1 MLLAELLHCIR
12 GSTAMIVDPHVHV
25 WKNDPKYP
33 WAKETTNPPA
43 DDALPE
49 TLLELMAANG
59 VDRTVLVQVIY
70 YRWDNRYA
78 RDCMRRWPDKFMGV
92 CRVDPQSPR
101 APDDLSR
108 LVQDDGFHGVRLS
121 PAAGADGDWIRGDL
135 MHPLWRRTAELRV
148 PMLILAPI
156 TRMPDIVRLCDKH
169 PNVDVCID
177 HMADCPADRPD
188 QLPMLLEL
196 ARFPRVFVKISHT
209 WNVSNQDY
217 PYRDTHE
224 QVRRIYDAFGP
235 ERLMWGT
242 DWPMVEKK
250 CGYAKALAVV
260 RGELKFLTPADKE
273 WILGKT
279 ALKLWPFTR

>member
-1 MLLAELLHCIR
+1 
-12 GSTAMIVDPHVHV
+12 MIIDPHVHV

-33 WAKETTNPPA
+33 WAKETTRPP
-43 DDALPE
+43 DEDALPE
-49 TLLELMAANG
+49 TLLAQMKANG
-59 VDRTVLVQVIY
+59 VDKTVLVQVIY
-70 YRWDNRYA
+70 YRWDNRYT
-78 RDCMRRWPDKFMGV
+78 RDVMRQYPDKFMGV
-92 CRVDPQSPR
+92 CRVNPESP
-101 APDDLSR
+101 ASPDDLSR
-108 LVQDDGFHGVRLS
+108 LVKEDGFHGVRLS
-121 PAAGADGDWIRGDL
+121 PGAGPEGDWIRGDL

-156 TRMPDIVRLCDKH
+156 TRMPDIAQLCDKH
-169 PNVDVCID
+169 PNMDVCID

-188 QLPMLLEL
+188 QLPMLLDL

-209 WNVSNQDY
+209 WNVSKQDY
-217 PYRDTHE
+217 PYRDTHD
-224 QVRRIYDAFGP
+224 QVKRIYDAFGR

-260 RGELKFLTPADKE
+260 RDEMRFFTAEDKE

-279 ALKLWPFTR
+279 VLKLWPFNAS